1 MQKFNIGI
9 SKEKVRG
16 QTKTIKPKT
25 QTPHFAD
32 DSIRSACAYTIQ
44 SIGNHNQDILKSYS
58 ETVLPLVFFAMHAEK
73 TPETEKTLE
82 IWNEIWAEHSPGTE
96 TGIRQNLDQICDIL
110 KIALESPS
118 WTMKA
123 QAASAVAFVASKL
136 GSTMDVKHTKNLL
149 QILLNGL
156 SGRTWNGKDKLL
168 KAMASIC
175 SNCK

>member
-1 MQKFNIGI
+1 MF
-9 SKEKVRG
+9 
-16 QTKTIKPKT
+16 TI
-25 QTPHFAD
+25 AD

-73 TPETEKTLE
+73 TPETENTLE
-82 IWNEIWAEHSPGTE
+82 VWNEIWGEHSPGTE
-96 TGIRQNLDQICDIL
+96 SGIRQNLDQICEIL

-123 QAASAVAFVASKL
+123 QAANAVAFVASKL
-136 GSTMDVKHTKNLL
+136 GSTMDAKHTKNLL

>member
-1 MQKFNIGI
+1 M
-9 SKEKVRG
+9 KEKVAA
-16 QTKTIKPKT
+16 KTLKKSIVYNIFT
-25 QTPHFAD
+25 LTD

-73 TPETEKTLE
+73 TPETENTLE
-82 IWNEIWAEHSPGTE
+82 VWNEIWGEHSPGTE
-96 TGIRQNLDQICDIL
+96 SGIRQNLDQICEIL

-123 QAASAVAFVASKL
+123 QAANAVAFVASKL
-136 GSTMDVKHTKNLL
+136 GSTMDAKHTKNLL
-149 QILLNGL
+149 QILLSGL
-156 SGRTWNGKDKLL
+156 GGRTWNGKDKLL